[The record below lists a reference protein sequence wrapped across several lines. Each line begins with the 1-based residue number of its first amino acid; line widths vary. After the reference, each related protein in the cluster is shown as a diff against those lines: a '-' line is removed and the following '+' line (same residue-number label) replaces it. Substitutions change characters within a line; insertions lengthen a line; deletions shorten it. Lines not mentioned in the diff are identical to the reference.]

1 MTLKTWLLFL
11 AMETALSLSPGP
23 AVFYTVAQ
31 GVRGA
36 LRRTLPAAAGIL
48 TANGI
53 YFALSATS
61 LGAII
66 AASARFFTIAKRVGA
81 AYLIYL
87 GIKAL
92 RSANSMHAVTLG
104 GDPAEKERDL
114 RSVYLGA
121 LTLQLANPKAL
132 LFFLALLPQFID
144 PAIPVVPQMLILA
157 ATSMLP
163 EFCILTGYGWL
174 AHRAVH
180 ATARFGVT
188 GNMNRL
194 LARIEGIGLLAC
206 ATLVLKFNRG
216 WGRMC
221 RNKGEFM
228 RLVVAIAM
236 LGIGVGTSKNG
247 GGRRTGSA
255 GAPLSRS
262 RDIAGRRTRRLGRG
276 RFFQERRSAHGP
288 RSGDPTGAIRR
299 QRNYCTDALRARAAM
314 LAGFPHLESPTAS
327 S

>member
-1 MTLKTWLLFL
+1 MTLKSWLLFL
-11 AMETALSLSPGP
+11 VMETALSLSPGP

-61 LGAII
+61 LGALI
-66 AASARFFTIAKRVGA
+66 AASAQFFTIAKWVGA

-92 RSANSMHAVTLG
+92 RSANSMHGVALG
-104 GDPAEKERDL
+104 GDPTEKERDL

-121 LTLQLANPKAL
+121 VTLQLANPKAL

-144 PAIPVVPQMLILA
+144 PSIPVVPQMLILA

-194 LARIEGIGLLAC
+194 LARIEGIGLLGC

-216 WGRMC
+216 
-221 RNKGEFM
+221 
-228 RLVVAIAM
+228 
-236 LGIGVGTSKNG
+236 
-247 GGRRTGSA
+247 
-255 GAPLSRS
+255 
-262 RDIAGRRTRRLGRG
+262 
-276 RFFQERRSAHGP
+276 
-288 RSGDPTGAIRR
+288 
-299 QRNYCTDALRARAAM
+299 
-314 LAGFPHLESPTAS
+314 
-327 S
+327 

>member
-23 AVFYTVAQ
+23 AVFYTVSQ

-61 LGAII
+61 LGALI
-66 AASARFFTIAKRVGA
+66 AASARFFTVVKWIGA

-87 GIKAL
+87 GLKAL
-92 RSANSMHAVTLG
+92 RSAHSMHSVALDQ
-104 GDPAEKERDL
+104 DPAEQQRD
-114 RSVYLGA
+114 RRGVYWGA

-144 PAIPVVPQMLILA
+144 PAISVVPQMSILA
-157 ATSMLP
+157 ATSMVP

-174 AHRAVH
+174 AHRALH

-194 LARIEGIGLLAC
+194 LARIEGIGLLGC

-216 WGRMC
+216 
-221 RNKGEFM
+221 
-228 RLVVAIAM
+228 A
-236 LGIGVGTSKNG
+236 
-247 GGRRTGSA
+247 
-255 GAPLSRS
+255 
-262 RDIAGRRTRRLGRG
+262 
-276 RFFQERRSAHGP
+276 
-288 RSGDPTGAIRR
+288 
-299 QRNYCTDALRARAAM
+299 
-314 LAGFPHLESPTAS
+314 
-327 S
+327 